1 MKVNLTEY
9 LNNYLDTMTKDFAET
24 FIEIGLARMAYVSW
38 ASENGFIKYEGDHLD
53 PVLAHFPEMKEAF
66 HELANENPLLCA
78 FLLLGWENN
87 YLSRKK
93 EVEDFEK
100 LKKSVARGRKKT
112 TK

>member
-1 MKVNLTEY
+1 MKANLTEY
-9 LNNYLDTMTKDFAET
+9 LNNYLNTMAKDYAGP
-24 FIEIGLARMAYVSW
+24 FIEIGLARMTYVSW
-38 ASENGFIKYEGDHLD
+38 AHENGFVKYDGDDLD
-53 PVLAHFPEMKEAF
+53 PVLDHFPEMKEAF

-93 EVEDFEK
+93 EVEEFEN

-112 TK
+112 IK